1 MTRACDC
8 PATRQRAC
16 IQASEIK
23 LAFFLPTVLARP
35 ANLSQ
40 TAAMTNTFPMLK
52 TLVANM
58 FLAKATVRL
67 SLLVLLALALSA
79 CGFHLRDALALP
91 SDIGPVRVSSPDP
104 YSPLAQSLSQAL
116 GRAGATP
123 AAEGATHAAT
133 LQIVSE
139 RWGNTPLSYD
149 RAGRAQEYTLRYAVI
164 FRLRRADNTDLVPQ
178 QVIELSRDYI
188 SVPTNSSGTEGEQ
201 EILGRELRHEMVT
214 SILLR
219 IDAASR
225 ASARHP
231 GMAPNSASPDSSV
244 PAPPTP

>member
-1 MTRACDC
+1 
-8 PATRQRAC
+8 
-16 IQASEIK
+16 
-23 LAFFLPTVLARP
+23 
-35 ANLSQ
+35 
-40 TAAMTNTFPMLK
+40 MTNAPALLK
-52 TLVANM
+52 TFVANM
-58 FLAKATVRL
+58 LLAKAAVRL
-67 SLLVLLALALSA
+67 SLLVLVALVLSA
-79 CGFHLRDALALP
+79 CGFHLRNALALP
-91 SDIGPVRVSSPDP
+91 GDLGPVRVSSPDP

-123 AAEGATHAAT
+123 AADGATDAAT

-139 RWGNTPLSYD
+139 RWANSPLSVD
-149 RAGRAQEYTLRYAVI
+149 QAGRAQEYSLRYAVI
-164 FRLRRADNTDLVPQ
+164 FRLRRADGTDLVPQ

-201 EILGRELRHEMVT
+201 EILGRELRRDMVS

-225 ASARHP
+225 AP
-231 GMAPNSASPDSSV
+231 GHHAGMSPTSSSLDSSV

>member
-1 MTRACDC
+1 
-8 PATRQRAC
+8 
-16 IQASEIK
+16 
-23 LAFFLPTVLARP
+23 
-35 ANLSQ
+35 
-40 TAAMTNTFPMLK
+40 MTNAPPLLK
-52 TLVANM
+52 TFVANV
-58 FLAKATVRL
+58 LLSKAAVRL
-67 SLLVLLALALSA
+67 SLFVLLALALSA
-79 CGFHLRDALALP
+79 CGFHLRNALALP
-91 SDIGPVRVSSPDP
+91 SDLGPVRVSSPDP

-123 AAEGATHAAT
+123 AVDGATDAAT

-139 RWGNTPLSYD
+139 RWANSPLSVD
-149 RAGRAQEYTLRYAVI
+149 QAGRAQEYSLRYAVI
-164 FRLRRADNTDLVPQ
+164 FRLRRADGTDLVPQ

-201 EILGRELRHEMVT
+201 EILGRELRRDMVS

-225 ASARHP
+225 APGHHA
-231 GMAPNSASPDSSV
+231 GMAPTSSSLDSSV

>member
-1 MTRACDC
+1 
-8 PATRQRAC
+8 
-16 IQASEIK
+16 
-23 LAFFLPTVLARP
+23 
-35 ANLSQ
+35 
-40 TAAMTNTFPMLK
+40 MTNAPALLK
-52 TLVANM
+52 TFVANM
-58 FLAKATVRL
+58 LLAKAAVRL
-67 SLLVLLALALSA
+67 SLLVLVALVLSA
-79 CGFHLRDALALP
+79 CGFHLRNALALP
-91 SDIGPVRVSSPDP
+91 GDLGPVRVSSPDP

-123 AAEGATHAAT
+123 AADGATDAAT

-139 RWGNTPLSYD
+139 RWANSPLSVD
-149 RAGRAQEYTLRYAVI
+149 QAGRAQEYSLRYAVI
-164 FRLRRADNTDLVPQ
+164 FRLRRADGTDLVPQ

-201 EILGRELRHEMVT
+201 EILGRELRRDMVS

-225 ASARHP
+225 APGHHA
-231 GMAPNSASPDSSV
+231 GMAPTSSSPDSTV

>member
-1 MTRACDC
+1 
-8 PATRQRAC
+8 
-16 IQASEIK
+16 
-23 LAFFLPTVLARP
+23 
-35 ANLSQ
+35 
-40 TAAMTNTFPMLK
+40 MTNAPPLLK
-52 TLVANM
+52 TFVANM
-58 FLAKATVRL
+58 LLAKAAVRL
-67 SLLVLLALALSA
+67 PLLVLVALALSA
-79 CGFHLRDALALP
+79 CGFHLRNALALP
-91 SDIGPVRVSSPDP
+91 SDLGPVRVSSPDP

-123 AAEGATHAAT
+123 AVDGSTEAAV

-139 RWGNTPLSYD
+139 RWANSPLSVD
-149 RAGRAQEYTLRYAVI
+149 QAGRAQEYSLRYAVI
-164 FRLRRADNTDLVPQ
+164 FRLRRADGTDLVPQ

-201 EILGRELRHEMVT
+201 EILGRELRRDMVS

-225 ASARHP
+225 ALGHHAV
-231 GMAPNSASPDSSV
+231 MAPTSSSSDSSV